1 MRSCQRTW
9 KKLKKG
15 KRDLMLL
22 RKGKQ
27 MFADLKSSS
36 WAKMC
41 KPGRKMGSEAGWE
54 GPYYIF

>member
-1 MRSCQRTW
+1 MW

-41 KPGRKMGSEAGWE
+41 KPGRKMGLEAGWE